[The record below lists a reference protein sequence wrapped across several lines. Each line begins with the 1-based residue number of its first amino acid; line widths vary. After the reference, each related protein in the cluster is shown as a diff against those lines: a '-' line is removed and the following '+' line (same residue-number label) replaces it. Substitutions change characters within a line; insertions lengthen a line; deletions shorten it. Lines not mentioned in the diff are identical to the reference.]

1 MTTKRMPQ
9 RELKKPAWTVR
20 IVRRLRVAGDECWGR
35 CDWWKREIIL
45 TRATERAGIDR
56 QVFLHEMIH
65 KICPWMDEDAVD
77 DMATELDD
85 SLDVVGL

>member
-1 MTTKRMPQ
+1 MRQ
-9 RELKKPAWTVR
+9 DGE
-20 IVRRLRVAGDECWGR
+20 ECWGQCR
-35 CDWWKREIIL
+35 YDTREIL
-45 TRATERAGIDR
+45 LAKATERHGIDR

-85 SLDVVGL
+85 ALDVVGL

>member
-1 MTTKRMPQ
+1 MVKRLPKRSKGKLWVVRWQ
-9 RELKKPAWTVR
+9 RRVR
-20 IVRRLRVAGDECWGR
+20 ANGSDCWGY
-35 CDWWKREIIL
+35 CDYA
-45 TRATERAGIDR
+45 TRAIVLAKACERHGIDR

-65 KICPWMDEDAVD
+65 KICPWMDELAVD